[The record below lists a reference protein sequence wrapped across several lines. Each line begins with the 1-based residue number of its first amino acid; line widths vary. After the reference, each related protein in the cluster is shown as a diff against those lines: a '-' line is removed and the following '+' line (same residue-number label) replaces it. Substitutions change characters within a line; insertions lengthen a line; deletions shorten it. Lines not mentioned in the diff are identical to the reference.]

1 MSEHQVRDC
10 IFKKCI
16 NCEQNDLGH
25 TTSSKDAKYMS
36 CASFMSWLALEL
48 GEKLRKVTFH
58 SNCSF
63 STLFLLYI
71 LIWLFCRAQQSRLS
85 SPWAAEVLPC
95 LLLAWRFSRP
105 LSGQH
110 PAGNSSCVP
119 SFVLC
124 PLVQSRD
131 SRGAG
136 EGKAVCSAAWSEW
149 SARIMVVSPTV
160 LFLVEE
166 FTF

>member
-1 MSEHQVRDC
+1 M
-10 IFKKCI
+10 
-16 NCEQNDLGH
+16 
-25 TTSSKDAKYMS
+25 
-36 CASFMSWLALEL
+36 EL
-48 GEKLRKVTFH
+48 REKLRKVTFH

-63 STLFLLYI
+63 PTLFLLYI
-71 LIWLFCRAQQSRLS
+71 LILLFCRAQQSQHSVL
-85 SPWAAEVLPC
+85 WAAEVLPC

-110 PAGNSSCVP
+110 PAGNSSCVR

-124 PLVQSRD
+124 PLVQCRGSAVPQRRD

-136 EGKAVCSAAWSEW
+136 EGKAVCGAVWLERT
-149 SARIMVVSPTV
+149 ARIMVGSPTA
-160 LFLVEE
+160 LFLTEE